1 MRERRWD
8 AAGFRVYR
16 MALSIILLL
25 RGRGGIYGTGSSFKA
40 VIAVVVGVILG
51 AIDLH
56 FVWQVW
62 PLMVL
67 R

>member
-25 RGRGGIYGTGSSFKA
+25 RGRGGIYGTELA
-40 VIAVVVGVILG
+40 LMAHLG
-51 AIDLH
+51 LRLK
-56 FVWQVW
+56 
-62 PLMVL
+62 PLSPWL
-67 R
+67 LA